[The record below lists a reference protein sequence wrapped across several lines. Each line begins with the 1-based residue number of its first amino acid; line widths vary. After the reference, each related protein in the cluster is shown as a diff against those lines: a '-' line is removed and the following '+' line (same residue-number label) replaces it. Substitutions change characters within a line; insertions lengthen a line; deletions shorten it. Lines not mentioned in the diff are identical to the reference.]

1 MPLFTDRLPELL
13 PVYGPWLL
21 FSLAFL
27 ETCFVTGLIVPAGVA
42 TALGTVLAL
51 EGELQLVPVV
61 GAVLA
66 GGALGDT
73 VGYWVGRAAGERII
87 TGAGPWARYL
97 RRRDPLLQRWFGRHP
112 AFSVSAARVVAFVRT
127 VMPLAAGMSRI
138 RYARFLAYELVGLAV
153 CVGLYVGIGVL
164 ARESWEAATRALGIG
179 GAVAFF
185 AVAVAGWWTLRRRIR
200 SAAGRRSRPAPEGR
214 EDRGC

>member
-1 MPLFTDRLPELL
+1 MFHLTDRLLELL

-21 FSLAFL
+21 CALAFL
-27 ETCFVTGLIVPAGVA
+27 ETCFITGLVVPAGVA

-51 EGELQLVPVV
+51 EGELHFFPVV

-66 GGALGDT
+66 GGALGDS
-73 VGYWVGRAAGERII
+73 VGYWVGRASGERIL
-87 TGAGPWARYL
+87 TGEGRWARRL

-112 AFSVSAARVVAFVRT
+112 AYSVSAARVVAFVRT

-138 RYARFLAYELVGLAV
+138 RYARFVAYDLVGLTA

-179 GAVAFF
+179 GAVALLG
-185 AVAVAGWWTLRRRIR
+185 VAITAWWTLRRRVR
-200 SAAGRRSRPAPEGR
+200 SGTARRAPRDVEEP
-214 EDRGC
+214 EDPVC